1 MKSVP
6 VRLPIIIPISLVR
19 SVRTVYGKCYLIS
32 DETPD
37 TVPNPEEIYEE
48 NEDES

>member
-1 MKSVP
+1 MKSVQ
-6 VRLPIIIPISLVR
+6 VWLLSIIPIVLVR
-19 SVRTVYGKCYLIS
+19 SVRTVRGRGYLVS

-48 NEDES
+48 QENED